1 MEIKLRKKGRMKM
14 GKSGYG
20 EIKGICF
27 IYLVFSVFFFNS
39 FQSSEAGS
47 VPDVGMVTLL
57 KGKVTYWNESGGQTH
72 ADAVNFMKTR
82 RDDQF
87 RMEQDACITLIF
99 FSTGRSE
106 TWEGPAHFILR
117 DTEGKAVAGKQ
128 PRVNQFPVA
137 AAREIRRISPLVD
150 PSRIH
155 RSGYEQSR
163 GTPEKTSGHAQFK
176 SDILDA
182 DEKNAVAAARQIYTQ
197 LRSFSEPDDIGP
209 ELYLFNILSDYDQY
223 AEMDQLLTVMRGR
236 QGKAPAM
243 EKLEEWLNDR
253 YNAWLKLRW

>member
-1 MEIKLRKKGRMKM
+1 MNKT
-14 GKSGYG
+14 GYG
-20 EIKGICF
+20 KTGKISLIC
-27 IYLVFSVFFFNS
+27 LVFSACFLTGFKP
-39 FQSSEAGS
+39 ADADS

-57 KGKVTYWNESGGQTH
+57 KGKVSYWNDSGGQTR

-87 RMEQDACITLIF
+87 RMGQDARITLIF

-106 TWEGPAHFILR
+106 TWDGPAHFILQ
-117 DTEGKAVAGKQ
+117 DTGGKAVTGKQ
-128 PRVNQFPVA
+128 PLVNQFPVA

-182 DEKNAVAAARQIYTQ
+182 DEKNAIDAARQIYTQ
-197 LRSFSEPDDIGP
+197 LRSFSEPEDIGP

-223 AEMDQLLTVMRGR
+223 AEMADLIAVMRGR
-236 QGKAPAM
+236 QGTVPAM
-243 EKLEEWLNDR
+243 KNLEEWLNDR
-253 YNAWLKLRW
+253 YNAWLKLRY